1 MHEVFLRIASR
12 SHGRQ
17 GAQEGEQT
25 HAEGIKGGPGVGK
38 FTGMDRESGY
48 LAEYLEYLTHIKK
61 YSSHTI
67 KAYRQDIQQY
77 VNYFRENDL
86 EVGKGAIRDYIS
98 VIFMRTKNKATLS
111 RKIKAIR
118 SFYRYLVR
126 QGKMEKNPFDVV
138 STPKEDKKLPEV
150 LTERE
155 MTDFLDRLPGGTF
168 IELRN
173 KAVFEF
179 LYATGL
185 RISELVNVRM
195 GDINFNERMVRVLGK
210 GNKERIVPFNDVAG
224 GALSRYLE
232 AARKKFKEPV
242 DYLFLNNRGAKITE
256 RGIEKIL
263 QNVYGE
269 VMGSNKRVYPHLF
282 RHSFATHLL
291 QRGANLRVIQE
302 LLGHSS
308 LSTTERYTSLNY
320 GDLLNVYKKFHPRSG
335 C

>member
-1 MHEVFLRIASR
+1 
-12 SHGRQ
+12 
-17 GAQEGEQT
+17 
-25 HAEGIKGGPGVGK
+25 
-38 FTGMDRESGY
+38 MDRESGY
-48 LAEYLEYLTHIKK
+48 LAEYLEYLAHIKK

-67 KAYRQDIQQY
+67 KAYRQDIRQY

-86 EVGKGAIRDYIS
+86 EVSKDAIRDYIS

-155 MTDFLDRLPGGTF
+155 MADFLDRLPGGTF

-173 KAVFEF
+173 RAVFEF

-232 AARKKFKEPV
+232 SARKKFKGPV

-269 VMGSNKRVYPHLF
+269 VMGINKRVYPHLF

-335 C
+335 F